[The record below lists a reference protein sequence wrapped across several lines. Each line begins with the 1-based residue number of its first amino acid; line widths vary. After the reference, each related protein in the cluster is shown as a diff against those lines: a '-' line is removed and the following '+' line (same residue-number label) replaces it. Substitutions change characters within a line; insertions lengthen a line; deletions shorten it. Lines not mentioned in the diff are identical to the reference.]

1 MLKLIF
7 VLLGILMMLSP
18 SLILAEGRRVAGIVG
33 YEHGSEKSFP
43 VCTAGGDCVGDLVTC
58 TAGDTRIFAL
68 AKITFLEGICDDSG
82 SPQCAGRFFAL
93 DELCS
98 NPVNDFQLNF
108 PLLSFTQ
115 RGKFR
120 ICFDNSAQTD
130 CTGRD
135 DDLKAADVKIIA
147 DGTTRSQ
154 ARAFLLGPFLPGPP
168 PEFPPSPATVS
179 LERIVENTKPFF
191 FDGKLK
197 RFEGKVLTGD
207 GTAVAD
213 PNNCGGDGCPIAG
226 TFYKM
231 E

>member
-1 MLKLIF
+1 MLKLVF
-7 VLLGILMMLSP
+7 TLMGILMMLLP
-18 SLILAEGRRVAGIVG
+18 VPILAHGPRVAGIVG
-33 YEHGSEKSFP
+33 IENGAEKSFP
-43 VCTAGGDCVGDLVTC
+43 DCTTGGDCVGDLVTC
-58 TAGDTRIFAL
+58 AEGDIRISAV
-68 AKITFLEGICDDSG
+68 AKITFLEGICEDGG
-82 SPQCAGRFFAL
+82 SLPCAGRLYAL

-98 NPVNDFQLNF
+98 NPLNDVQVDI

-120 ICFDNSAQTD
+120 ICFDNSGTTN
-130 CTGRD
+130 CTGSSAA
-135 DDLKAADVKIIA
+135 LKAADVKIIA
-147 DGTTRSQ
+147 DGDTRSQ
-154 ARAFLLGPFLPGPP
+154 ARAFLLGPPP
-168 PEFPPSPATVS
+168 TLSPAAVS

-191 FDGKLK
+191 LDGRLK

-213 PNNCGGDGCPIAG
+213 PTNGNCGGNGCPIAG